1 MAHRKEMVSM
11 VKEFGIFINGQWTE
25 SSRHEFFE
33 TLNPAT
39 GEVLARFARGNARDV
54 DLAVRSAEKGFRVWK
69 EIPAPMRGEVLLKA
83 ALNLEKHK
91 DELGLLVTKEMG
103 KILSEGKGEVQE
115 AIDFFKYMAG
125 EGRRMFGETTP
136 SELPDK
142 FNMTVR
148 LPKGPVG
155 MITPWNFPVSI
166 PSWKMGAALIAGCSI
181 VLKPATD
188 TPLCAAR
195 FVELVDDAGFPPGVI
210 NMVPGSG
217 SDVGSPLINHPSI
230 RAISFTGGVAT
241 GREVYTEG
249 AKRLIQVHLEL
260 GGKNPVIVMD
270 DANMDIVVDG
280 VLFGAFGTSG
290 QRCTAT
296 SRLIVQEGAYRKL
309 MDVLT
314 ARIEKL
320 KVGNPAD
327 VDVDMGPVI
336 NRKAKDSIM
345 GYIDI
350 GKKEGGKVL
359 TGGESLEGGVYSR
372 GNFIQPTMIETKH
385 GSRISTEEIFGP
397 VLSVIRVRDFDD
409 AISVANGVQYGLSSA
424 IYTRDVNRAFKAI
437 RLLESGITYINA
449 PTIGAE
455 IHLPFGGVKSTGTGG
470 REAGSSA
477 IEEFTELKSVFIDY
491 SDRLQKAQIDTESR
505 LRERTEEVEKQA

>member
-1 MAHRKEMVSM
+1 MKEY
-11 VKEFGIFINGQWTE
+11 GIFIDGGWTE
-25 SSRHEFFE
+25 SSRNEFFE

-39 GEVLARFARGNARDV
+39 GEIMARFAKGNAKDV
-54 DLAVRSAEKGFRVWK
+54 DLAVKSAEKGFRVWK
-69 EIPAPMRGEVLLKA
+69 EIPAPMRGEVMLRA

-91 DELGLLVTKEMG
+91 DELGLLVTREMG

-155 MITPWNFPVSI
+155 MITPWNFPISI
-166 PSWKMGAALIAGCSI
+166 PSWKMGAALIAGCSV

-195 FVELVDDAGFPPGVI
+195 FVEIVNEAGFPPGVI
-210 NMVPGSG
+210 NMVAGSG
-217 SDVGSPLINHPSI
+217 GEVGTPLINHPSI

-241 GREVYTEG
+241 GKEVYTEG

-270 DANMDIVVDG
+270 DANLDLVVDG

-296 SRLIVQEGAYRKL
+296 SRLIVQKGIYGRL
-309 MDVLT
+309 MDTLSKRVE
-314 ARIEKL
+314 RMR
-320 KVGNPAD
+320 VGNPAEEGI
-327 VDVDMGPVI
+327 DMGPVI
-336 NRKAKDSIM
+336 NRKARDSIM
-345 GYIDI
+345 GYIDV
-350 GKKEGGKVL
+350 GKKEGGNVL
-359 TGGESLEGGVYSR
+359 TGGNTLEGGIYSR
-372 GNFIQPTMIETKH
+372 GNFIEPTMIETKH
-385 GSRISTEEIFGP
+385 GTRISTEEIFGP
-397 VLSVIRVRDFDD
+397 VLSVIKVGDFDE
-409 AISVANGVQYGLSSA
+409 AVRVANGVQYGLSSA
-424 IYTRDVNRAFKAI
+424 IYTRDINRAFKAI

-470 REAGSSA
+470 REAGSTA
-477 IEEFTELKSVFIDY
+477 IEEFTEVKSVFVDY

-505 LRERTEEVEKQA
+505 LRERTEEAERLR

>member
-1 MAHRKEMVSM
+1 MVN
-11 VKEFGIFINGQWTE
+11 EYGIFVDGHWTE
-25 SSRHEFFE
+25 GSRKDFFD
-33 TLNPAT
+33 TVNPST
-39 GEVLARFARGNARDV
+39 GEVLARFARGTAKDV
-54 DLAVRSAEKGFRVWK
+54 ELAVRSAEKGFRVWK
-69 EIPAPMRGEVLLKA
+69 EIPAPMRGEVLLDA

-91 DELGLLVTKEMG
+91 DELGALVTREMG
-103 KILSEGKGEVQE
+103 KVLSEGKGEVQE
-115 AIDFFKYMAG
+115 AIDFFKYMSG

-166 PSWKMGAALIAGCSI
+166 PSWKMGAALISGCSL

-195 FVELVDDAGFPPGVI
+195 FIEIVNEAGFPPGVI

-217 SDVGSPLINHPSI
+217 SEVGTPLINHPSI

-241 GREVYTEG
+241 GKEVYTEG

-260 GGKNPVIVMD
+260 GGKNPVIVLD
-270 DANMDIVVDG
+270 DANLDLVVDG

-296 SRLIVQEGAYRKL
+296 SRLIVQEGAFKDLMAKL
-309 MDVLT
+309 IRRVEGL
-314 ARIEKL
+314 R
-320 KVGNPAD
+320 VGNPMD
-327 VDVDMGPVI
+327 EGVDMGPVI
-336 NRKAKDSIM
+336 NRKAKESIM
-345 GYIDI
+345 GYIDV
-350 GKKEGGKVL
+350 GKKESGHVL
-359 TGGESLEGGVYSR
+359 TGGESLEGEEYAR
-372 GNFIQPTMIETKH
+372 GNFIQPTMIETMH

-397 VLSVIRVRDFDD
+397 VLSVIRVKDFNE
-409 AISVANGVQYGLSSA
+409 AVRVANGVQYGLSSA
-424 IYTRDVNRAFKAI
+424 LYTRNVNTAFKAI

-470 REAGSSA
+470 REAGSAA
-477 IEEFTELKSVFIDY
+477 IEEFTELKSVFVDY

-505 LRERTEEVEKQA
+505 LRERTMEAGQQ

>member
-1 MAHRKEMVSM
+1 M
-11 VKEFGIFINGQWTE
+11 VKEYGIFVDGEWTE
-25 SSRHEFFE
+25 SSRNEFFD

-39 GEVLARFARGNARDV
+39 GEVLARFAKGTGRDV
-54 DLAVRSAEKGFRVWK
+54 DIAVKSAASGYRIWK
-69 EIPAPMRGEVLLKA
+69 EIPAPMRGEVLLRA

-91 DELGLLVTKEMG
+91 NELGELVTKEMG
-103 KILSEGKGEVQE
+103 KVLSEGKGEVQE

-166 PSWKMGAALIAGCSI
+166 PSWKMGAALIAGCSV

-195 FVELVDDAGFPPGVI
+195 FIEIVNEAGFPPGVI
-210 NMVPGSG
+210 NMVAGSG
-217 SDVGSPLINHPSI
+217 TEVGTPLINHPLI

-270 DANMDIVVDG
+270 DANLDLVTEG

-296 SRLIVQEGAYRKL
+296 SRLIVQEGVFGRLMEKL
-309 MDVLT
+309 TGRV
-314 ARIEKL
+314 EKL
-320 KVGNPAD
+320 KVGNPIND
-327 VDVDMGPVI
+327 GVDMGPVI

-345 GYIDI
+345 GYVEI
-350 GKKEGGKVL
+350 GKKEGGRVL
-359 TGGESLEGGVYSR
+359 TGGNSIEGGKYSK

-397 VLSVIRVRDFDD
+397 VLSVIRVRNFEE
-409 AISVANGVQYGLSSA
+409 AVEVANGVQYGLSSA
-424 IYTRDVNRAFKAI
+424 IYTRDINRAFRAI
-437 RLLESGITYINA
+437 GLLESGITYVNA

-455 IHLPFGGVKSTGTGG
+455 IHLPFGGVKNTGTGG
-470 REAGSSA
+470 REAGSAA
-477 IEEFTELKSVFIDY
+477 IEEFTELKSVFVDY

-505 LRERTEEVEKQA
+505 LKERTLEAEKLR

>member
-1 MAHRKEMVSM
+1 MWSKDDGRM
-11 VKEFGIFINGQWTE
+11 VKEFGIFIDGKWNDASGK
-25 SSRHEFFE
+25 EFFE
-33 TLNPAT
+33 TVNPAT
-39 GEVLARFARGNARDV
+39 GEVLARFARGNAADV
-54 DLAVRSAEKGFRVWK
+54 DRAVASAVRGYRVWK
-69 EIPAPMRGEVLLKA
+69 EMPAPMRGEVLLRA
-83 ALNLEKHK
+83 ALALERGKE
-91 DELGLLVTKEMG
+91 ELASLVTREMG
-103 KILSEGKGEVQE
+103 KILSEGRGEVQE

-142 FNMTVR
+142 FNLTVR

-166 PSWKMGAALIAGCSI
+166 PSWKMGAALISGCSV

-188 TPLCAAR
+188 TPYCAAR
-195 FVELVDDAGFPPGVI
+195 FVEMISEAGFPPGVI
-210 NMVPGSG
+210 NLVPGTG
-217 SDVGSPLINHPSI
+217 AEVGSPLINHPSI

-241 GREVYTEG
+241 GREVYTAG
-249 AKRLIQVHLEL
+249 ARRLIQVHLEL

-270 DANMDIVVDG
+270 DANLDLAVEG

-296 SRLIVQEGAYRKL
+296 SRLIVHESVFGKITEMLA
-309 MDVLT
+309 
-314 ARIEKL
+314 ARVEKL
-320 KVGNPAD
+320 RVGNPSD
-327 VDVDMGPVI
+327 ESVDMGPVI
-336 NRKAKDSIM
+336 NRKAKESIM

-350 GKKEGGKVL
+350 GRKEDGHVIAGG
-359 TGGESLEGGVYSR
+359 GSLEDGEYAR
-372 GNFIQPTMIETKH
+372 GNYIQPTMIETRH

-397 VLSVIRVRDFDD
+397 VLSVIKVKDY
-409 AISVANGVQYGLSSA
+409 AEAVSVANGVQYGLSSA
-424 IYTRDVNRAFKAI
+424 IYTRDVNRAFQAI
-437 RLLESGITYINA
+437 RQLESGITYINA

-455 IHLPFGGVKSTGTGG
+455 IHLPFGGVKNTGTGG

-505 LRERTEEVEKQA
+505 LKETMSESGGA

>member
-1 MAHRKEMVSM
+1 
-11 VKEFGIFINGQWTE
+11 
-25 SSRHEFFE
+25 
-33 TLNPAT
+33 
-39 GEVLARFARGNARDV
+39 
-54 DLAVRSAEKGFRVWK
+54 
-69 EIPAPMRGEVLLKA
+69 VLLRA

-91 DELGLLVTKEMG
+91 NELGELVTKEMG
-103 KILSEGKGEVQE
+103 KVLSEGKGEVQE

-166 PSWKMGAALIAGCSI
+166 PSWKMGAALIAGCSV

-195 FVELVDDAGFPPGVI
+195 FIEIVNEAGFPPGVI
-210 NMVPGSG
+210 NMVAGSG
-217 SDVGSPLINHPSI
+217 TEVGTPLINHPLI

-270 DANMDIVVDG
+270 DANLDLVTEG

-296 SRLIVQEGAYRKL
+296 SRLIVQEGVFGRLMEKL
-309 MDVLT
+309 TGRV
-314 ARIEKL
+314 EKL
-320 KVGNPAD
+320 KVGNPIND
-327 VDVDMGPVI
+327 GVDMGPVI
-336 NRKAKDSIM
+336 NRKAKDL
-345 GYIDI
+345 
-350 GKKEGGKVL
+350 KV
-359 TGGESLEGGVYSR
+359 
-372 GNFIQPTMIETKH
+372 K
-385 GSRISTEEIFGP
+385 
-397 VLSVIRVRDFDD
+397 
-409 AISVANGVQYGLSSA
+409 
-424 IYTRDVNRAFKAI
+424 
-437 RLLESGITYINA
+437 
-449 PTIGAE
+449 
-455 IHLPFGGVKSTGTGG
+455 
-470 REAGSSA
+470 
-477 IEEFTELKSVFIDY
+477 
-491 SDRLQKAQIDTESR
+491 
-505 LRERTEEVEKQA
+505 

>member
-1 MAHRKEMVSM
+1 M
-11 VKEFGIFINGQWTE
+11 VKEYGIFVDGRWTE
-25 SSRHEFFE
+25 GSRSEFFE
-33 TLNPAT
+33 TVNPAT
-39 GEVLARFARGNARDV
+39 GEVLARFSKGNRKDV

-69 EIPAPMRGEVLLKA
+69 EIPAPMRGEVLLRA

-91 DELGLLVTKEMG
+91 DELGLLVTREMG
-103 KILSEGKGEVQE
+103 KVLSEGRGEVQE

-166 PSWKMGAALIAGCSI
+166 PSWKMGAALIAGCSV

-195 FVELVDDAGFPPGVI
+195 FVELVNDAGFPQGVI
-210 NMVPGSG
+210 NLVAGSG
-217 SDVGSPLINHPSI
+217 AEVGNPLINHPGI

-241 GREVYTEG
+241 GKEVYTEG

-260 GGKNPVIVMD
+260 GGKNPVIVME
-270 DANMDIVVDG
+270 DANLDLVVDG

-296 SRLIVQEGAYRKL
+296 SRLIVHEKVFDRL
-309 MDVLT
+309 MSRLT
-314 ARIEKL
+314 ERVEKMR
-320 KVGNPAD
+320 VGNPAD
-327 VDVDMGPVI
+327 EGVDMGPVI

-350 GKKEGGKVL
+350 GRKEGGRVL
-359 TGGESLEGGVYSR
+359 TGGEQLEGGEYSG
-372 GNFIQPTMIETKH
+372 GNFIQPTIIETKH
-385 GSRISTEEIFGP
+385 GSRISLEEIFGP
-397 VLSVIRVRDFDD
+397 VLSVIKVKGFEE
-409 AISVANGVQYGLSSA
+409 AVGVANGVQYGLSSA

-470 REAGSSA
+470 REAGSTA

-505 LRERTEEVEKQA
+505 LRERAVEAEKSE